1 MGKSLGKAI
10 NPQNVCVHVGQHHG
24 GKRPRAN
31 AGDLNDLQAF
41 EWAHHALGSTQDDK
55 SRRLSV

>member
-10 NPQNVCVHVGQHHG
+10 DPQNVRVHVGQHHG
-24 GKRPRAN
+24 GKRSRAN

-41 EWAHHALGSTQDDK
+41 EWAHDVLA
-55 SRRLSV
+55 